1 MRETSDIL
9 NTNQFLHSTN
19 GHHAEVNDDSNT
31 LLLEVAYEV
40 ANQVGGIYTVIRS
53 KAASMK
59 ERWGENYCCIGPY
72 VHPNVTAIFEEEHD
86 YDHVYG
92 RAVLKMRELGFE
104 VYYGRW
110 LIAGRPRTILFNPY
124 NVYDK
129 LGEIKYLLW
138 EHHGIS
144 TPGDDDLV
152 NLVVAFGYM
161 VKVLV
166 TRLTEKDINSDKKV
180 VVHVHEWMAG
190 TVIPEIRRDKLP
202 VHTVFTTHATLLGR
216 YLAMNAPDFY
226 GHLPFFSWEDEAKH
240 FNIETQIKIER
251 AAAHGAHVFTTVSD
265 VTGLECEYLL
275 GRKPDAILPNGLN
288 IRRFDVQH
296 ETQNTHQRHKET
308 IHKFVTGHFFHNHS
322 FDLDKTLYFFSS
334 GRFEYRNK
342 GYDLTLEALARLNW
356 KMKEAG
362 IDKTVVMFLVTKRP
376 YSSINPEVMQSI
388 ALLEKIRETTEAIQK
403 QIGERLFVDA
413 SNNNFNK
420 FPDLN
425 EYVDDYWKIRLRRNL
440 QTWQS
445 QGLPKVVTHNLY
457 DDGGDDVLN
466 FLRSSNLVNK
476 PDDKVKVVYHPDFLS
491 SVSPI
496 LTIDYPDF
504 VRGCHLGVF
513 PSYYEPWGYTPLE
526 CIASGVPTVTSDY
539 AGFGDY
545 IMKAFPNP
553 SQFGVYVVNR
563 RTQSFDEAANQL
575 ANMMFDFVKMERL
588 DRITQRYEA
597 ENGASHFDWKNLTKH
612 YNYSYDLALKR

>member
-1 MRETSDIL
+1 
-9 NTNQFLHSTN
+9 
-19 GHHAEVNDDSNT
+19 
-31 LLLEVAYEV
+31 
-40 ANQVGGIYTVIRS
+40 
-53 KAASMK
+53 
-59 ERWGENYCCIGPY
+59 
-72 VHPNVTAIFEEEHD
+72 
-86 YDHVYG
+86 
-92 RAVLKMRELGFE
+92 
-104 VYYGRW
+104 
-110 LIAGRPRTILFNPY
+110 
-124 NVYDK
+124 
-129 LGEIKYLLW
+129 
-138 EHHGIS
+138 
-144 TPGDDDLV
+144 
-152 NLVVAFGYM
+152 
-161 VKVLV
+161 
-166 TRLTEKDINSDKKV
+166 
-180 VVHVHEWMAG
+180 
-190 TVIPEIRRDKLP
+190 
-202 VHTVFTTHATLLGR
+202 
-216 YLAMNAPDFY
+216 
-226 GHLPFFSWEDEAKH
+226 
-240 FNIETQIKIER
+240 
-251 AAAHGAHVFTTVSD
+251 
-265 VTGLECEYLL
+265 
-275 GRKPDAILPNGLN
+275 
-288 IRRFDVQH
+288 
-296 ETQNTHQRHKET
+296 
-308 IHKFVTGHFFHNHS
+308 
-322 FDLDKTLYFFSS
+322 

-362 IDKTVVMFLVTKRP
+362 IDKTIVMFLVTKRP

-403 QIGERLFVDA
+403 QIGERLFIDA